1 MEILPAGLLDINSL
15 RIMEKVCFPNDAWPL
30 LDLIGMLSFSGV
42 IRLKAVEK
50 GQMIGFVAGDPRPN
64 EGISWI
70 ATICV
75 LPEYRGKGTGK
86 ALLEACENALPTK
99 IIHLCVR
106 ISNEEAIRMY
116 KMAGYYNIDRW
127 SKYYNDGADSL
138 VMEKLKGMESPDKF
152 GMEKYP

>member
-1 MEILPAGLLDINSL
+1 MEILPANLLDINPL
-15 RIMEKVCFPNDAWPL
+15 RNMEKVCFPNDAWPF
-30 LDLIGMLSFSGV
+30 LDLIGVLSFSGV
-42 IRLKAVEK
+42 IRLKAVEN
-50 GQMIGFVAGDPRPN
+50 GQMIGFVAGDPRPH

-75 LPEYRGKGTGK
+75 LPEYRGKGIGRM
-86 ALLEACENALPTK
+86 LLETCENALPTQ

-127 SKYYNDGADSL
+127 SKYYNDGEDSL
-138 VMEKLKGMESPDKF
+138 VMEKMKGVEANSAL
-152 GMEKYP
+152 

>member
-1 MEILPAGLLDINSL
+1 
-15 RIMEKVCFPNDAWPL
+15 
-30 LDLIGMLSFSGV
+30 MLSCSGV
-42 IRLKAVEK
+42 IRLNALESTPKFGMESTHKFGMESTHKFSKEK

-75 LPEYRGKGTGK
+75 LPEFRGKGIGR

-106 ISNEEAIRMY
+106 TNNEEAIRMY

-127 SKYYNDGADSL
+127 PKYYNDGSDSL
-138 VMEKLKGMESPDKF
+138 VMEKLKGMENTHKF
-152 GMEKYP
+152 GIEANSAL